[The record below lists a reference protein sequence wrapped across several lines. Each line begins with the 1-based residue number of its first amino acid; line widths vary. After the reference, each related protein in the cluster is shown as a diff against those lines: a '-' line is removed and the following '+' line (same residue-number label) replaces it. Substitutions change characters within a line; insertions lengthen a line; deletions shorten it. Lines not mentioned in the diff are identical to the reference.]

1 MQTLLKSLVVFSM
14 YYIKLNITL
23 SHFQK
28 WEEESLW
35 IADVFK
41 DALISIGFDS
51 FVDTTEGFE
60 AYCSEENYCLD
71 KVKQIAQENLSFVEG
86 LEISYLEE
94 KIEQKDWNAE
104 WEKDYPSVRFSDF
117 CVVRPPFNPQQE
129 GVKYDIII
137 EPKMS
142 FGTAHHQTTSLIINF
157 ISKEEI
163 ADKKIMDMGC
173 GTGVFAIL
181 AMKMGA
187 SYAKAIDIDIW
198 AAENA
203 KENAEKNSV
212 SIDVLLGDANLLD
225 ENEKFDVFFA
235 NINRNILLADMET
248 YSKSIQ
254 EGGILFL
261 SGFYLQDV
269 EILEAECK
277 LYDLYLTDVET
288 KDNWAAMRLV
298 KKSK

>member
-1 MQTLLKSLVVFSM
+1 M
-14 YYIKLNITL
+14 YYIKLSISL
-23 SHFQK
+23 SLNQK
-28 WEEESLW
+28 WEEEDFW
-35 IADVFK
+35 IADIFK
-41 DALISIGFDS
+41 DSLISLGFDS
-51 FVDTTEGFE
+51 FVDNEKGFE
-60 AYCSEENYCLD
+60 AYCSQEKYSLD
-71 KVKQIAQENLSFVEG
+71 KVKDCAEENLGFVQG

-104 WEKDYPSVRFSDF
+104 WEKDYSSVRFSDF
-117 CVVRPPFNPQQE
+117 CVVRPEFNPKQE

-137 EPKMS
+137 NPKMS
-142 FGTAHHQTTSLIINF
+142 FGTAHHQTTSLIIDF
-157 ISKEEI
+157 ISKEDI
-163 ADKKIMDMGC
+163 ASKRVMDMGC

-181 AMKMGA
+181 SMKMGA
-187 SYAKAIDIDIW
+187 SYAKAIDIDVW

-203 KENAEKNSV
+203 KENVKKNSV
-212 SIDVLLGDANLLD
+212 EVDVLLGDANLLD

-248 YSKSIQ
+248 YSKSIK
-254 EGGILFL
+254 EGGVLFL

-277 LYDLYLTDVET
+277 LYGFELTNVET

-298 KKSK
+298 KK

>member
-1 MQTLLKSLVVFSM
+1 M

-23 SHFQK
+23 SLNQK
-28 WEEESLW
+28 WEEENFW

-41 DALISIGFDS
+41 DSLISLGFDS
-51 FVDTTEGFE
+51 FVDTQNGFE

-71 KVKQIAQENLSFVEG
+71 KVKQIAQENLSFVQG

-104 WEKDYPSVRFSDF
+104 WEKDYLSVRFGEF
-117 CVVRPPFNPQQE
+117 CVVRPPFNPEQE

-142 FGTAHHQTTSLIINF
+142 FGTAHHQTTSLIIDF
-157 ISKEEI
+157 ISKENI
-163 ADKKIMDMGC
+163 AGKRIMDMGC

-181 AMKMGA
+181 SMKMGA
-187 SYAKAIDIDIW
+187 EYAKAIDIDVW

-203 KENAEKNSV
+203 KENANKNSV
-212 SIDVLLGDANLLD
+212 SVDVLLGDASLLS
-225 ENEKFDVFFA
+225 ENEKFDIFFA
-235 NINRNILLADMET
+235 NINRNILLVDMQT
-248 YSKSIQ
+248 YSNSIQ
-254 EGGILFL
+254 EGGVLFL
-261 SGFYLQDV
+261 SGFYTQDV
-269 EILEAECK
+269 AILEAECK
-277 LYDLYLTDVET
+277 EFGLELTDVET

-298 KKSK
+298 KTQK

>member
-1 MQTLLKSLVVFSM
+1 
-14 YYIKLNITL
+14 
-23 SHFQK
+23 
-28 WEEESLW
+28 
-35 IADVFK
+35 VFK

-163 ADKKIMDMGC
+163 VDKKIMDMGC

-235 NINRNILLADMET
+235 NINRNILLADMKT

-254 EGGILFL
+254 DGGILFL
-261 SGFYLQDV
+261 SGFYSQDV

-298 KKSK
+298 KKVNKI

>member
-1 MQTLLKSLVVFSM
+1 M
-14 YYIKLNITL
+14 YYIKLSISL
-23 SHFQK
+23 SLNQK
-28 WEEESLW
+28 WEEEDFW
-35 IADVFK
+35 IADIFK
-41 DALISIGFDS
+41 DSLISLGFDS
-51 FVDTTEGFE
+51 FVDNEKGFE
-60 AYCSEENYCLD
+60 AYCSQEKYSLD
-71 KVKQIAQENLSFVEG
+71 KVKDCAEENLGFVQG

-104 WEKDYPSVRFSDF
+104 WEKDYSSVRFSDF
-117 CVVRPPFNPQQE
+117 CVVRPEFNPKQE

-137 EPKMS
+137 NPKMS
-142 FGTAHHQTTSLIINF
+142 FGTAHHQTTSLIIDF
-157 ISKEEI
+157 ISKEDI
-163 ADKKIMDMGC
+163 AGKRVMDMGC

-181 AMKMGA
+181 SMKMGA
-187 SYAKAIDIDIW
+187 SYAKAIDIDVW

-203 KENAEKNSV
+203 KENVKKNSV
-212 SIDVLLGDANLLD
+212 EVDVLLGDAGLLD

-248 YSKSIQ
+248 YSKSIK
-254 EGGILFL
+254 EGGVLFL

-277 LYDLYLTDVET
+277 LYGFELTNVET

-298 KKSK
+298 KKIK

>member
-1 MQTLLKSLVVFSM
+1 M
-14 YYIKLNITL
+14 YYIKLSISL
-23 SHFQK
+23 SLNQK
-28 WEEESLW
+28 WEEEDFW
-35 IADVFK
+35 IADIFK
-41 DALISIGFDS
+41 DSLISLGFDS
-51 FVDTTEGFE
+51 FVDNEKGFE
-60 AYCSEENYCLD
+60 AYCSQEKYSLD
-71 KVKQIAQENLSFVEG
+71 KVKDCAEENLGFVQG

-104 WEKDYPSVRFSDF
+104 WEKDYSSVRFSDF
-117 CVVRPPFNPQQE
+117 CVVRPPFNPEQE

-137 EPKMS
+137 NPKMS
-142 FGTAHHQTTSLIINF
+142 FGTAHHQTTSLIIDF
-157 ISKEEI
+157 ISKENI
-163 ADKKIMDMGC
+163 AGKRVMDMGC

-187 SYAKAIDIDIW
+187 SYAKAIDIDVW

-203 KENAEKNSV
+203 KENVKKNSV
-212 SIDVLLGDANLLD
+212 EVDVLLGDANLLD

-254 EGGILFL
+254 EGGVLFL

-269 EILEAECK
+269 EILETECK
-277 LYDLYLTDVET
+277 LYGFELTDVET

-298 KKSK
+298 KK

>member
-1 MQTLLKSLVVFSM
+1 M

-23 SHFQK
+23 SPNQK
-28 WEEESLW
+28 WEEENFW

-41 DALISIGFDS
+41 DSLISLGFDS
-51 FVDTTEGFE
+51 FVDTQNGFE

-71 KVKQIAQENLSFVEG
+71 KVKQIAQENLSFVQG

-104 WEKDYPSVRFSDF
+104 WEKDYPSVVFGDF
-117 CVVRPPFNPQQE
+117 CVVRPEFNPKQE
-129 GVKYDIII
+129 GIKYDIII
-137 EPKMS
+137 NPKMS

-157 ISKEEI
+157 ISQEDI
-163 ADKKIMDMGC
+163 AGKRVMDMGC

-203 KENAEKNSV
+203 KENAKKNFV
-212 SIDVLLGDANLLD
+212 EVDVFLGDANLLD

-248 YSKSIQ
+248 YSK
-254 EGGILFL
+254 
-261 SGFYLQDV
+261 
-269 EILEAECK
+269 
-277 LYDLYLTDVET
+277 
-288 KDNWAAMRLV
+288 
-298 KKSK
+298 

>member
-1 MQTLLKSLVVFSM
+1 M
-14 YYIKLNITL
+14 YYIKLSISL
-23 SHFQK
+23 SLNQK
-28 WEEESLW
+28 WEEEDFW
-35 IADVFK
+35 IADIFK
-41 DALISIGFDS
+41 DSLISLGFDS
-51 FVDTTEGFE
+51 FVDNEKGFE
-60 AYCSEENYCLD
+60 AYCSQEKYSLD
-71 KVKQIAQENLSFVEG
+71 KVKDCAEENLGFVQG

-104 WEKDYPSVRFSDF
+104 WEKDYSSVRFSDF
-117 CVVRPPFNPQQE
+117 CVVRPEFNPKQE

-137 EPKMS
+137 NPKMS
-142 FGTAHHQTTSLIINF
+142 FGTAHHQTTSLIIDF
-157 ISKEEI
+157 ISKEDI
-163 ADKKIMDMGC
+163 AGKRVMDMGC

-181 AMKMGA
+181 SMKMGA
-187 SYAKAIDIDIW
+187 SYAKAIDIDVW

-203 KENAEKNSV
+203 KENVKKNSV
-212 SIDVLLGDANLLD
+212 EVDVLLGDANLLD

-248 YSKSIQ
+248 YSKSIK
-254 EGGILFL
+254 EGGVLFL

-277 LYDLYLTDVET
+277 LYGFELTNVET

-298 KKSK
+298 KKIK

>member
-1 MQTLLKSLVVFSM
+1 M

-51 FVDTTEGFE
+51 FVDTIEGFE

-261 SGFYLQDV
+261 SGFYSQDV

-288 KDNWAAMRLV
+288 KDNWAAMRLI

>member
-1 MQTLLKSLVVFSM
+1 MQTLLKSLVVFNM

-212 SIDVLLGDANLLD
+212 AIDVLLGDANLLD

-261 SGFYLQDV
+261 SGFYSQDV

-298 KKSK
+298 KKK

>member
-1 MQTLLKSLVVFSM
+1 M

-163 ADKKIMDMGC
+163 VDKKIMDMGC

-235 NINRNILLADMET
+235 NINRNILLADMKT

-254 EGGILFL
+254 DGGILFL
-261 SGFYLQDV
+261 SGFYSQDV